1 MQFRPCLEERADDER
16 AASLRIGVG
25 KRVGASDGDEEEE
38 RRVGASDGDEEDGP
52 RVGASDEDGRR
63 VGAID
68 DVPTD
73 IIFMQ

>member
-25 KRVGASDGDEEEE
+25 KRVGASDGDEE
-38 RRVGASDGDEEDGP
+38 VGS
-52 RVGASDEDGRR
+52 RVGASDEEGRR

-73 IIFMQ
+73 IIFKQ

>member
-38 RRVGASDGDEEDGP
+38 RRVGASD
-52 RVGASDEDGRR
+52 
-63 VGAID
+63 
-68 DVPTD
+68 
-73 IIFMQ
+73 

>member
-38 RRVGASDGDEEDGP
+38 RRVGASDGDEEGP
-52 RVGASDEDGRR
+52 RVGASDEEGRR
-63 VGAID
+63 VGATD
-68 DVPTD
+68 DAPTD